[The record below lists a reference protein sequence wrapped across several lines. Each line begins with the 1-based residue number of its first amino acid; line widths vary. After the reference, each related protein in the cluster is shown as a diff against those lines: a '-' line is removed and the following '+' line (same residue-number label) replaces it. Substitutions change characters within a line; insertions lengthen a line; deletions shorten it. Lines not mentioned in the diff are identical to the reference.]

1 MRNIKFILLLLLLAT
16 PLISQEY
23 LENTA
28 IIRLKNFQL
37 DDANVNQILAN
48 SNARIARRIL
58 PLQASLRYGSEPL
71 YKAAKNPR
79 YESIL
84 KAEEPLLRTYV
95 IQFEGNETPDKFC
108 YYLAKNNAEIEIAE
122 PYYLQ
127 KIQAFIPN
135 DPLISNQEDALN
147 LVRAFEAWEIEQGSP
162 DIVIGIS
169 DNGIQQ
175 THPDLKDNIATNTAD
190 PINGKDDDGNG
201 YIDDYKGFNLDG
213 WKDGELW
220 WNTFTSDNH
229 GTIVAG
235 IAGAHFNNGIGVAGV
250 GGKSRIFPIRIG
262 SIAID
267 SKYVAYGYESII
279 YAAVRKFKVLNCSW
293 GKEDIFSTIQ
303 ESIVQYAV
311 ANDVAIVASS
321 GNLRPDQT
329 KTTKFYPAGFKG
341 VLGVGV
347 SSRFDTE
354 VGTSSLGSH
363 CRIMAPA
370 SGNMST
376 NIDNGQ
382 NSPYYL
388 PGDATSFSS
397 PVVAGALA
405 IARARFPQ
413 LDATQAIE
421 YVRQN
426 VDNISDALFFYQ
438 NITPGRLNMYKMV
451 TNNPMA
457 IPGLTIEEI
466 RYFDNTGAENAR
478 FNIGD
483 TVYVELDLKNVL
495 GVANNLNITL
505 SIGYPEFP
513 ALNILDSLKTGI
525 SFLKNEEK
533 TIGKFKFVVTNGYDD
548 KIVFRL
554 DIRDDNG
561 YADFLLFDKIV
572 VPQITTFENE
582 SIKFSMSDAGT
593 FGFASGTVFNTRDGY
608 GFIDKGYGNNLFVS
622 GIFVTENDAQVV
634 TSFPFNGDNSKFF
647 PLKKFQNP
655 ANTNSMIT
663 ASPFETTKAKVD
675 QTVELPKKAPW
686 VRIKIDLTDSLN
698 LGSQYSVGYEFDWD
712 IGLES
717 QYKTNYAKFLESA
730 RPLSIPY
737 EKFAAVYT
745 GFEGYNGTN
754 QVFGTAMYSDES
766 DALGQAVGLKSGGQP
781 FNSQLLIDA
790 LKSGKTLM
798 TNEVADIFNLVG
810 VRFNKEFDSFE
821 TKTCYLCVSGAS
833 DTTSLANN
841 LRECASGVTSVEN
854 NNLNSVEFN
863 SVNNSFE
870 INNIKYIQT
879 NVFNLNGSVIYN
891 TDKNSFNLSNLNQGI
906 YLVQI
911 EFEDTYVIKKIS
923 IIR

>member
-28 IIRLKNFQL
+28 IIRIKNFQI
-37 DDANVNQILAN
+37 DDALVNDILSK
-48 SNARIARRIL
+48 SNAKIQRRIL
-58 PLQASLRYGSEPL
+58 PIEASLRYGSATN
-71 YKAAKNPR
+71 YKAANNTR
-79 YESIL
+79 YNAIL
-84 KAEEPLLRTYV
+84 KAEEPLLRTFV
-95 IQFEGNETPDKFC
+95 IQFESNETPDKFC
-108 YYLAKNNAEIEIAE
+108 YYLAKDNAEIEIAE

-127 KIQAFIPN
+127 KVQAFIPN

-175 THPDLKDNIATNTAD
+175 THPDLKDNIATNNAD

-220 WNTFTSDNH
+220 WNTNTSDNH

-235 IAGAHFNNGIGVAGV
+235 IAGADFNNGIGVAGV
-250 GGKSRIFPIRIG
+250 GGKSKIFPIRIG
-262 SIAID
+262 SIGLGNR
-267 SKYVAYGYESII
+267 YTAYGYESMI
-279 YAAVRKFKVLNCSW
+279 YAGVRKFKVLNCSW

-321 GNLRPDQT
+321 GNLSGGQT

-341 VLGVGV
+341 ILGVGV
-347 SSRFDTE
+347 SSRFDGE
-354 VGTSSLGSH
+354 IGSSSLGAH

-376 NIDNGQ
+376 NIDTGQ
-382 NSPYYL
+382 NSPYFL
-388 PGDATSFSS
+388 PGNATSFSS
-397 PVVAGALA
+397 PVVAGAVA
-405 IARARFPQ
+405 IARAKFPQ
-413 LDATQAIE
+413 LDAIQAIE
-421 YVRQN
+421 YVRQS
-426 VDNISDALFFYQ
+426 VDDISGDLFFYQ
-438 NITPGRLNMYKMV
+438 NITPGRLNMYKIV
-451 TNNPMA
+451 TNDPMS
-457 IPGLTIEEI
+457 IPGLTIKDV
-466 RYFDNTGAENAR
+466 RYFDNTGAENER
-478 FNIGD
+478 FNLGD

-495 GVANNLNITL
+495 GIADDLNINL

-513 ALNILDSLKTGI
+513 ALKILDSTRSAI
-525 SFLKNEEK
+525 SFLRNEEK
-533 TIGKFKFVVTNGYDD
+533 TIGKFKFVVSSNYDD

-554 DIRDDNG
+554 DIRDDEG
-561 YADFLLFDKIV
+561 YSDFLLFDKIV

-593 FGFASGTVFNTRDGY
+593 FGFESGAANKSREGY
-608 GFIDKGYGNNLFVS
+608 GFIDKGYGSNLFLS
-622 GIFVTENDAQVV
+622 GIFVTENDVQAV

-655 ANTNSMIT
+655 NNTNSMIT
-663 ASPFETTKAKVD
+663 ASPFETTRAQVD

-712 IGLES
+712 IGLER
-717 QYKTNYAKFLESA
+717 QYNSNYTKFLESA
-730 RPLSIPY
+730 RSSSIPY
-737 EKFAAVYT
+737 EKFAAIYT
-745 GFEGYNGTN
+745 GFEGYNGTD
-754 QVFGTAMYSDES
+754 QVFGTAMYSDET

-781 FNSQLLIDA
+781 FNSQFLIDA
-790 LKSGKTLM
+790 MKSGKTLI
-798 TNEVADIFNLVG
+798 TNEVDDIFNFVG
-810 VRFNKEFDSFE
+810 VRFNNEFDSFE

-854 NNLNSVEFN
+854 NNLNSVDFN

-891 TDKNSFNLSNLNQGI
+891 TDKNNFNLSNLNQGI